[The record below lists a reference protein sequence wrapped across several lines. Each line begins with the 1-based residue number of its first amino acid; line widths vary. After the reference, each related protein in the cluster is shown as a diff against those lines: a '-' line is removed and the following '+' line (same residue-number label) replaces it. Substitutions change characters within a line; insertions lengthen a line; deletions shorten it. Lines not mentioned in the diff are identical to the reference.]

1 MEGLSYA
8 VLYESLTNDQKQAM
22 GLLIKKRNVF
32 LTGEAGTGKSY
43 VVNVFTKYCEE
54 NGVRMAK
61 CAPTGIAATEINGS
75 TIHHQFEMD
84 LGPQTETPYIYPDF
98 LDAVDVLLI
107 DEISMCRIDIFERIM
122 LQVMRANNMPQ
133 RMMDQKFIQIVLVG
147 DFFQLPPVITDKD
160 RRILEQ
166 YYTCDIGK
174 GYAFQSNLWKE
185 MGFRTVNLTTIIRQ
199 QDKEFCDNLYKARHG
214 DYSCIRYIEDHS
226 STSAQDIT
234 NSVCL
239 AGRNATAKSINL
251 KGLDLIEGELFAS
264 KVMLEGKIEPGD
276 YPCEEEFSFKV
287 NSRVMSLLNHK
298 EGLYNNGTLGTIK
311 AYNKKTGAI
320 TVEFDNGITDTIV
333 KHTFENCEYVVDKTV
348 NNSAKIKEYEQLKSE
363 LEAIYITE
371 PDLLKREQIQKEIDN
386 YTRDIKSL
394 KSGKDLKLKKQVIG
408 SATQYPLKLAY
419 AITIHKSQGQ
429 TFEHVNIIPE
439 IFDDGQFY
447 VAISR
452 CKTIENVHFVGAI
465 NPNKIKSNKEVE
477 EFYADSDNYSF
488 FDKKFVEIKVPRDKY
503 ADLIYDLI
511 TDEAKYNY
519 IKNAMAKYNQG
530 ADRLSK
536 IQAVKARLGR

>member
-8 VLYESLTNDQKQAM
+8 VLYDSLTNDQKQAM
-22 GLLIKKRNVF
+22 ELLIKKRNVF

-122 LQVMRANNMPQ
+122 LQVMRANSMPQ

-226 STSAQDIT
+226 STSAQDIK

-239 AGRNATAKSINL
+239 AGKNATAKSINL
-251 KGLDLIEGELFAS
+251 KGLDLIEGELFTS

-333 KHTFENCEYVVDKTV
+333 KHTFENCEYVADKTV
-348 NNSAKIKEYEQLKSE
+348 NNSSKIKEYEQLKSE

-511 TDEAKYNY
+511 TDETKYNY